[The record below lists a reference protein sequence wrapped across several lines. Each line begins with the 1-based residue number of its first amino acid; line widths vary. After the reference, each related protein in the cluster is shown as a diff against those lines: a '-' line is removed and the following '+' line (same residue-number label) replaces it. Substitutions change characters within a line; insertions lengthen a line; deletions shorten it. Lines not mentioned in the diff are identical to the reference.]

1 MTQVTL
7 DIQAICKQKPQSVYA
22 SKKTC
27 ADCPFYKAHNDGTKN
42 GWCQLFNHFAREYH
56 QQTQDCINEIA
67 VTEEVEEVNEQAI
80 AQEELD
86 EADDPWW
93 VAADVCAVLEHSNPS
108 SAIARLD
115 DDEKKLLDPKQYLGS
130 SSNQEFWA
138 INESGLYSLILT
150 SRKPQAKR
158 FKKWVTSEVLPAIR
172 KTGSYAPTPPL
183 PTPPTPQEISELY
196 DLTLG
201 GAGLDPKL
209 VAGVKLNAIASYH
222 PALKSAAE
230 IAKPALQ
237 IEVESQLLSP
247 TQLGQI
253 LSDRTQHTWT
263 PRQVNKLLTEQG
275 FQYRN
280 PDSNSPAYLP
290 TEKGRQYC
298 KVILNT
304 AVGRDKTIQSL
315 RWFKEIVEVLEVN
328 NDRA

>member
-1 MTQVTL
+1 MSNLTVFQFESH
-7 DIQAICKQKPQSVYA
+7 SVR
-22 SKKTC
+22 
-27 ADCPFYKAHNDGTKN
+27 FVGT
-42 GWCQLFNHFAREYH
+42 A
-56 QQTQDCINEIA
+56 
-67 VTEEVEEVNEQAI
+67 EE
-80 AQEELD
+80 
-86 EADDPWW
+86 PWW

-158 FKKWVTSEVLPAIR
+158 FKKWVTSVVLPSIR
-172 KTGSYAPTPPL
+172 KTGSYAL
-183 PTPPTPQEISELY
+183 APTPPTPQEISELY

-201 GAGLDPKL
+201 SAGLDPKL
-209 VAGVKLNAIASYH
+209 VAGVKLNAIAEYH
-222 PALKSAAE
+222 PALKPAAD

-247 TQLGQI
+247 TQLGHI
-253 LSDRTQHTWT
+253 LSESLRHTFGERTQHTWT
-263 PRQVNKLLTEQG
+263 PRQVNKLLIEQG

-280 PDSNSPAYLP
+280 PDGNSPAYLP

-304 AVGRDKTIQSL
+304 AQGVGYLEKATD
-315 RWFKEIVEVLEVN
+315 EIHSAN
-328 NDRA
+328 